1 MMNSAKFFLSV
12 AIFGVFLPVSAKC
25 VLFADRDGDGFG
37 GEKAVFDYDCPDDD
51 AIPTGYSRKG
61 GDCNDNNRYVN
72 PKAEELCN
80 GIDDNCDGIVDPEN
94 AKDCNRYYKDKDYD
108 GFGTDEHRC
117 LCVSEGD
124 FRALERGDCNDS
136 NQKIHP
142 DAKEICNELDDNC
155 NGEIDEGENVANCR
169 PFYRDSDGDGFGI
182 GDDSKCLC
190 KADGIFRAEKTGD
203 CNDNNPEIYPGAYE
217 HFDRLDNNCNGI
229 IDENPGNLPPP
240 PPRPKPRNY

>member
-1 MMNSAKFFLSV
+1 MNPTKFFLFAAILSV
-12 AIFGVFLPVSAKC
+12 FFPVSAKC

-37 GEKAVFDYDCPDDD
+37 REKAVFDYDCSDG
-51 AIPTGYSRKG
+51 IPTGYSRKG
-61 GDCNDNNRYVN
+61 GDCNDNNRYVH
-72 PKAEELCN
+72 PKADELCN

-94 AKDCNRYYKDKDYD
+94 AKDCNRYYKDLDYD
-108 GFGTDEHRC
+108 GSGTDEYRC

-136 NQKIHP
+136 NPKIHP
-142 DAKEICNELDDNC
+142 DAKEICNDLDDNC
-155 NGEIDEGENVANCR
+155 NGTVDEGENVANCR
-169 PFYRDSDGDGFGI
+169 PFYRDNDGDGFGI
-182 GDDSKCLC
+182 GDESKCLC
-190 KADGIFRAEKTGD
+190 KAEGIFRAEKTGD

-240 PPRPKPRNY
+240 PPRPKPKKY